1 MFFYKQ
7 FADSDVDM
15 LSNVSPSMVTVGVAA
30 ATLGAVVIVAG
41 WMKWR
46 FWFTR
51 RPVCGGGK
59 SPGEVRPPIREVIR
73 NLDDVE
79 YDLGVMHV
87 PKVTGRKLKFFAW
100 LCYTRF
106 GEIILG
112 PRMKQNSNLDRMGGV
127 YLPEAPTYYATPST
141 PPLTEDQSQ
150 PNKELLQKLLE
161 KEVDDEK
168 GEFRLPTVADYVGAF
183 RSGRCTPTE
192 VAEAVVNAI
201 EDSNKAS
208 PPLRAIIET
217 SRDVVLAQANA
228 STQRWK
234 EGKTLSLLD
243 GVPVAVKGEYRV
255 EPYDFYGGASFI
267 PQLGNGV
274 PEAALV
280 EKLAS
285 SGAVIIGVANLQE
298 FGAGTIGSNPN
309 KNHLTARNPY
319 NPQCYPGGSS
329 SGSAVCVA
337 AGLCPVALGTDGGG
351 SIRIPAATCG
361 VVGLKPTNRFM
372 DSRGIMPLAYTV
384 SGVGPLCASVLDAAI
399 AMDILSKETEGEK
412 KLLPLEGVGETKLK
426 GVRVGI
432 YWKFFTHAD
441 SEIVEKCKLAVVE
454 LQSLGATVVDITI
467 PELDDCRVAHA
478 ISIMSEFVNSLAK
491 DIDTH
496 FSKIIPESHIVLSA
510 GKSVSAMEYIN
521 AQKQRTRAI
530 EVMKYFFNELNIDA
544 ILTPATAIPAPTIS
558 PADIPYG
565 VIDSVKSTEL
575 MRFCFLGNL
584 TGLPGLVL
592 PVGYTSGGLPI
603 GLQVMGQW
611 YKEEI
616 LLKIGYALE
625 LTGAF
630 PAKKPQ
636 VFYDLIKTA
645 SELAA

>member
-1 MFFYKQ
+1 
-7 FADSDVDM
+7 M

-30 ATLGAVVIVAG
+30 ATLGAVVVVVGLVKI
-41 WMKWR
+41 R
-46 FWFTR
+46 YLFTR
-51 RPVCGGGK
+51 RPVCTGGK
-59 SPGEVRPPIREVIR
+59 KPGEVRPPIREVIEH
-73 NLDDVE
+73 LDDVE

-87 PKVTGRKLKFFAW
+87 PKVTGRKLRFLVW
-100 LCYTRF
+100 LAYTRF
-106 GEIILG
+106 GVMFVSPG
-112 PRMKQNSNLDRMGGV
+112 MKRKSNLDRMRGV
-127 YLPEAPTYYATPST
+127 YLPEKPTFYATPPT

-150 PNKELLQKLLE
+150 PNKELLHKLLE
-161 KEVDDEK
+161 KEIE
-168 GEFRLPTVADYVGAF
+168 GEGKFRLPTVADFVGAF

-192 VAEAVVNAI
+192 VAEAVLNAI

-217 SRDVVLAQANA
+217 SHDVVLAQAKA

-243 GVPVAVKGEYRV
+243 GIPVAVKGEYRV
-255 EPYDFYGGASFI
+255 EPYELYGGASFV
-267 PQLGNGV
+267 PQVGNGI

-280 EKLAS
+280 EKLTS
-285 SGAVIIGVANLQE
+285 SGAVIIGIANLQE
-298 FGAGTIGSNPN
+298 FGTGVLGSNPN

-337 AGLCPVALGTDGGG
+337 AGLCPIALGTDGGG
-351 SIRIPAATCG
+351 SIRVPAATCG

-372 DSRGIMPLAYTV
+372 DVTGIMPLAYTV
-384 SGVGPLCASVLDAAI
+384 SGQGPLCSSILDAAI
-399 AMDILSKETEGEK
+399 TMDILTKETEGER
-412 KLLPLEGVGETKLK
+412 KLLPLEGLGETKLDGMK
-426 GVRVGI
+426 VGI
-432 YWKFFTHAD
+432 YWRFFEHANP
-441 SEIVEKCKLAVVE
+441 EIVEKCKLAVVQ
-454 LQSLGATVVDITI
+454 LKSLGVSVVDIKI

-478 ISIMSEFVNSLAK
+478 LSIMSEFGNGLIK
-491 DIDTH
+491 DIDAH
-496 FSKIIPESHIVLSA
+496 FSEITPESHIILSTA
-510 GKSVSAMEYIN
+510 QTFSAIEYLN

-530 EVMKYFFNELNIDA
+530 EVMKYFFNELKIDA
-544 ILTPATAIPAPTIS
+544 IITPATAIPAPGIA
-558 PADIPYG
+558 PPDIPCG
-565 VIDSVKSTEL
+565 VIDSVKSAEI

-592 PVGYTSGGLPI
+592 PVGYTSDGLPI

-611 YKEEI
+611 YQEGT

-625 LTGAF
+625 KTGAF

-645 SELAA
+645 VELAA

>member
-1 MFFYKQ
+1 MIQ
-7 FADSDVDM
+7 TSRAM
-15 LSNVSPSMVTVGVAA
+15 LSNVSPSMVMVGVAA
-30 ATLGAVVIVAG
+30 ATIGAVVIVAG

-51 RPVCGGGK
+51 RPACGGGK
-59 SPGEVRPPIREVIR
+59 RPGEVRPPIQEVIK
-73 NLDDVE
+73 NLDDIK
-79 YDLGVMHV
+79 YDLGVMHA
-87 PKVTGRKLKFFAW
+87 PKVAGRKLRFFAW

-106 GEIILG
+106 GQLVLG
-112 PRMKQNSNLDRMGGV
+112 PRMKRNSNLDGMGGI
-127 YLPEAPTYYATPST
+127 YLPEKPTYYATPAT
-141 PPLTEDQSQ
+141 PPLTEDQTQ

-161 KEVDDEK
+161 KEVDGEK
-168 GEFRLPTVADYVGAF
+168 GGFHLPTVADFVGAF
-183 RSGRCTPTE
+183 RSGRCSPTE
-192 VAEAVVNAI
+192 VAEAVLNAI

-208 PPLRAIIET
+208 PPLRAIIDT

-243 GVPVAVKGEYRV
+243 GVPVAIKGEFRV
-255 EPYDFYGGASFI
+255 EPYDFYGGASFV
-267 PQLGNGV
+267 PQLGHGV

-298 FGAGTIGSNPN
+298 FGAGTLGSNPN

-337 AGLCPVALGTDGGG
+337 AGFCPIALGTDGGG

-372 DSRGIMPLAYTV
+372 DSRGILPLAYTV
-384 SGVGPLCASVLDAAI
+384 SGAGPLCASILDAAV
-399 AMDILSKETEGEK
+399 AMDILSKETDGEK
-412 KLLPLEGVGETKLK
+412 KLLPLEGVGETKLE

-432 YWKFFTHAD
+432 YWKFFEHAD
-441 SEIVEKCKLAVVE
+441 PEIVEKCKLAVVQ
-454 LQSLGATVVDITI
+454 LKSLGVTVVDITI

-478 ISIMSEFVNSLAK
+478 ISIMSEFVNALAK

-496 FSKIIPESHIVLSA
+496 FSEIIPESHIVLSF
-510 GKSVSAMEYIN
+510 GYTVSAIEYIN

-544 ILTPATAIPAPTIS
+544 ILTPATAIPAPSIS
-558 PADIPYG
+558 PANISHG

-575 MRFCFLGNL
+575 MRFSFLGNL

-592 PVGYTSGGLPI
+592 PVGYTSGGLPV

-611 YKEEI
+611 YKEGM

-625 LTGAF
+625 KTGMF
-630 PAKKPQ
+630 PARKPQ

-645 SELAA
+645 AELTP